1 MRAVLPSSGL
11 IVARNGEIR
20 LKQSTQELIQI
31 GTGLTSQTFDK
42 RFWLPEL
49 DGIIEKVFVF
59 IPSLKNIVF
68 SSMRFLL
75 CNCGCVYVG
84 VGRP

>member
-59 IPSLKNIVF
+59 IPSWKNIVF
-68 SSMRFLL
+68 SSLVY
-75 CNCGCVYVG
+75 CVIVDACM
-84 VGRP
+84 